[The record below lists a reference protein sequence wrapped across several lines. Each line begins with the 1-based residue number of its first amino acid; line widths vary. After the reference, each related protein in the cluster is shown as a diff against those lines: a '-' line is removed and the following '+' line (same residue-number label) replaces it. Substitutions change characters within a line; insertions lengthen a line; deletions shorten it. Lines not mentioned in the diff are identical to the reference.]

1 MANSEHLALIKQ
13 GVEVWNNW
21 YQNHKKVI
29 PDFAQAN
36 LSNLNLRGVNL
47 NKALLKQANFNRTDL
62 SQGQFANANLEG
74 ANFLG
79 ANLLDANFKGANLD
93 YVIFAQALINSRTVI
108 AIKYRQVHEI
118 VNRQTKNKKFS
129 GIDLSNSNLFRADLR
144 NAELSNA
151 KLLNVNFNSA
161 NLNGAYFYK
170 ADLTGA
176 IFENADLRNAYFSHA
191 NLTSAY
197 FGGALCCGT
206 YFKDAELKFANLKT
220 AKFSQKTMVDP
231 KWYSVWEIVNYGAA
245 KKNLI
250 GTDLSNANL
259 QGVNFEAANLTNAK
273 LSNAILRH
281 SNLTN
286 ANLTNSDLVGANV
299 CGVDFEQANLKGAR
313 LKSVISDRRTKLSTV
328 SNQKTSL
335 LVKERPIVETNTIIQ
350 PPIIQP
356 SAIESPTPTRIQLNE
371 TAPKP
376 PTKPKKQK
384 SGSNPLGILLLGIIT
399 TVSVA
404 GYVFWTQNP
413 DYPWSLKFKIWQSQ
427 VEQLLPSNQ

>member
-1 MANSEHLALIKQ
+1 MANSEHLSLIEQ

-21 YQNHKKVI
+21 YQKNKKVI
-29 PDFAQAN
+29 PDFSQAN

-47 NKALLKQANFNRTDL
+47 NKALLKQTNFNHTDL
-62 SQGQFANANLEG
+62 SQGQFTNANLEG

-79 ANLLDANFKGANLD
+79 SNLLDANFKGANLD
-93 YVIFAQALINSRTVI
+93 YVIFAQAVINTRTVM

-118 VNRQTKNKKFS
+118 VNRQTANKNFS

-151 KLLNVNFNSA
+151 KLLNVNFHSA
-161 NLNGAYFYK
+161 NLNSAYLHK

-176 IFENADLRNAYFSHA
+176 ILENADLRNAYFSQA

-197 FGGALCCGT
+197 LGGALCCGT

-220 AKFSQKTMVDP
+220 AKFSQKTMVDL
-231 KWYSVWEIVNYGAA
+231 KWYSVWEIVNHGAV
-245 KKNLI
+245 KKNLS

-259 QGVNFEAANLTNAK
+259 QGVNFEEANLANAK

-299 CGVDFEQANLKGAR
+299 CGVDFDQANLKGAR
-313 LKSVISDRRTKLSTV
+313 LKSVISDRHTKLSTA

-335 LVKERPIVETNTIIQ
+335 MVKERPIVETNTIIQ
-350 PPIIQP
+350 PLIIQP
-356 SAIESPTPTRIQLNE
+356 SVIQSATPTRIQLNE
-371 TAPKP
+371 TLLAPS
-376 PTKPKKQK
+376 TKPKKQK
-384 SGSNPLGILLLGIIT
+384 SKSNLLGILLFGIIAT
-399 TVSVA
+399 TSIG

-413 DYPWSLKFKIWQSQ
+413 DYPWSLKLKIWQSHL
-427 VEQLLPSNQ
+427 EQLLPSNQ